1 MDPGEIEFLAEKE
14 SVDIIP
20 NFTHG
25 VMHLI
30 QGDVGPF
37 KPGLPV
43 SVPLWLGV
51 NLRQRQRCRLVS
63 PAWLNTQRLEE
74 VRDMEKEDTLFTEM
88 PANNIF
94 VVANIILDTA
104 KEDIE
109 KADEVRMV
117 LRDIWDIRQS
127 KLRRSV
133 DGFIQG
139 DFLQAKLNYL
149 QLIELNSVRPL
160 LPHAFDQLTRLNTAT
175 AAARRVSQTIS
186 NTNRSFM
193 SNSLNY

>member
-14 SVDIIP
+14 KIDIIP

-25 VMHLI
+25 IMHLI

-43 SVPLWLGV
+43 SVPLWLAV
-51 NLRQRQRCRLVS
+51 SFRNRQRCRLVK
-63 PAWLNTQRLEE
+63 PGWLEVQRLEE
-74 VRDMEKEDTLFTEM
+74 VRDLEKEETFFTEM
-88 PANNIF
+88 PASNMF
-94 VVANIILDTA
+94 VLANILLDCA
-104 KEDIE
+104 KDDIE

-117 LRDIWDIRQS
+117 LRDIWDIRQA

-139 DFLQAKLNYL
+139 GFLHSKLNHL
-149 QLIELNSVRPL
+149 QLIELNAVRPL
-160 LPHAFDQLTRLNTAT
+160 LPHAFDQINRYNLAT
-175 AAARRVSQTIS
+175 SAARRANMAN

>member
-14 SVDIIP
+14 KIDIIP

-25 VMHLI
+25 IMHLI

-43 SVPLWLGV
+43 AVPLWLAV
-51 NLRQRQRCRLVS
+51 NLRQRQRCRLVKPS
-63 PAWLNTQRLEE
+63 WMEVDRLEE
-74 VRDMEKEDTLFTEM
+74 VRDSEKEEALFTEM

-94 VVANIILDTA
+94 VVSNIILDCA

-117 LRDIWDIRQS
+117 LRDIWDIRQA

-139 DFLQAKLNYL
+139 GFLHSKLNYL
-149 QLIELNSVRPL
+149 QLIELNAVRPL
-160 LPHAFDQLTRLNTAT
+160 LPHAFDQINRFNIAT
-175 AAARRVSQTIS
+175 AQARRVTQASS
-186 NTNRSFM
+186 TNRSFM